1 MIDRGQNYSV
11 TEVGGVGSEREIAE
25 RSSAPAARS
34 DRMEGRVEIGG
45 AANTSVVV
53 GHTNPSVEKMER
65 SSVAARPTAPA
76 MGTSQNSEM
85 SRHLAEV
92 ERLIRRALS
101 SRYESVDEL
110 CTYASSMGG
119 KRLRPRLTIL
129 CAEALGHVPEARL
142 PDVYRAASAVELVH
156 AASLVHDD
164 VMDDADIRRHKPTIG
179 RLAGSSAAI
188 LLGDYLF
195 TKAYALAAMCRS
207 RQVAV
212 RIADA
217 ATALC
222 EGELRQQLMS
232 RVWETS
238 VRDYRS
244 VLQQKTG
251 ALCAV
256 SCYLGAR
263 TVVTNRQQLGFAKQ
277 LYHFGMRLGLA
288 FQIYDDWLDYWGTDQ
303 VGKTL
308 ATDLKQQK
316 PTLPLLRLLETSTPP
331 VREELVSLLTGET
344 EHEAKLSRVL
354 EFLGNSDASEY
365 TLRVAKTQATRA
377 MECLEPLADSPSV
390 KALKQLAEFSVQR
403 RT

>member
-1 MIDRGQNYSV
+1 MIDRGREYLE
-11 TEVGGVGSEREIAE
+11 TDGGGIA
-25 RSSAPAARS
+25 SQIDNAVARS
-34 DRMEGRVEIGG
+34 PDLVARSFATSRSESLPKPTPVSAG
-45 AANTSVVV
+45 ASAAAS
-53 GHTNPSVEKMER
+53 PSGM
-65 SSVAARPTAPA
+65 AH
-76 MGTSQNSEM
+76 
-85 SRHLAEV
+85 HLGQV
-92 ERLIRRALS
+92 ERLIHRALS

-110 CTYASSMGG
+110 CNYASSMGG

-129 CAEALGHVPEARL
+129 CAQAINIDSELGYS
-142 PDVYRAASAVELVH
+142 DVYRVAAAVELVH

-164 VMDDADIRRHKPTIG
+164 VMDDAEIRRHKPTIG

-232 RVWETS
+232 QVWETS

-263 TVVTNRQQLGFAKQ
+263 TVLTSRQQLGMARQ

-316 PTLPLLRLLETSTPP
+316 PTLPLLRLLETSTPKAKA
-331 VREELVSLLTGET
+331 ELLELLSVEKDHET
-344 EHEAKLSRVL
+344 KLARVL
-354 EFLGNSDASEY
+354 ELLGNSDASEY
-365 TLRVAKTQATRA
+365 TLNVATTQARRA
-377 MECLEPLADSPSV
+377 AESLESLVPSPSV
-390 KALKQLAEFSVQR
+390 AALQQLAEFSVNR